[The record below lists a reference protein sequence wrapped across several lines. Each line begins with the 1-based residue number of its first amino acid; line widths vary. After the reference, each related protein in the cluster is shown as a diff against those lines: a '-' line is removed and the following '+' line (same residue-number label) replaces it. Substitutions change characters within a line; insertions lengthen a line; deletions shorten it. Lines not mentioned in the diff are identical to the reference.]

1 VDPWIN
7 GIQVMSEND
16 ILHVPYSLHTV
27 YRKEAPKKHASMLSS
42 MLNADVIKSSRI
54 TDSLHNVTILVA
66 ALVWIS
72 TSSLMV
78 STVCADKVQVHLGAK
93 EASRFGEA
101 EDIGRFL
108 KKDKKAKKTKAPKKS
123 KAPKAKSKTNAP
135 SSPPT
140 GCDCALNQSDFE
152 TRFTTVIGAGGGIIF
167 ICNSFT
173 PGTTPALE
181 FNGLVI
187 GSPVTVRNCVGT
199 PNFSLA
205 LTVGGLPIIMV
216 PLPVTLGA

>member
-1 VDPWIN
+1 
-7 GIQVMSEND
+7 MKSFSF
-16 ILHVPYSLHTV
+16 IL
-27 YRKEAPKKHASMLSS
+27 A
-42 MLNADVIKSSRI
+42 
-54 TDSLHNVTILVA
+54 A
-66 ALVWIS
+66 ALAWIA

-78 STVCADKVQVHLGAK
+78 STVRADKVQVRLGAE
-93 EASRFGEA
+93 EASRFSEA

-140 GCDCALNQSDFE
+140 GCDCAVDQTDFDF
-152 TRFTTVIGAGGGIIF
+152 RVGVAIGAGGGTVF
-167 ICNSFT
+167 ICNSFPT
-173 PGTTPALE
+173 GTTPVLDVNLLAA
-181 FNGLVI
+181 N
-187 GSPVTVRNCVGT
+187 SPLIVRNCVGT

-205 LTVGGLPIIMV
+205 LTVGGTPIITV